1 MKFRVAGGPTGDAG
15 IDVGDRRYEVG
26 DEVEMTQKSA
36 DWLIEQGY
44 LEPLGKST
52 TSFAKVEPEPV
63 VEETVAPV
71 VDDLEDDGE
80 EIL

>member
-26 DEVEMTQKSA
+26 DEVEMTQKQA
-36 DWLIEQGY
+36 EWLIEQGY
-44 LEPLGKST
+44 LETVGKSAGSF
-52 TSFAKVEPEPV
+52 TSKIETAPEPV
-63 VEETVAPV
+63 VEDV
-71 VDDLEDDGE
+71 VEDAEDDGE